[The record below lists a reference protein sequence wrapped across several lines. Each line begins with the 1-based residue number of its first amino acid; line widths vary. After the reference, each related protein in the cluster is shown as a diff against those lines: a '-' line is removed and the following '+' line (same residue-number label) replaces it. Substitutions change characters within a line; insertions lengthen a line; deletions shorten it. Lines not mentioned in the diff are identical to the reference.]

1 MSSELI
7 QNLLITYPLVC
18 FSLVIHEIA
27 HAWTAYKLGDDTAKL
42 AGRITLDP
50 RSHIDPIM
58 TLLLPLALT
67 LLNSPIIFGT
77 AIPVPVNI
85 YRLYKPK
92 RDMGI
97 VALAGP
103 VSNFILAI
111 IGAFIIRLLSE
122 FNGPSLDLSE
132 GATTALIYKFVFIN
146 LYLGAFNLFP
156 IPPLDGGR
164 ILVALLPAFWT
175 TGLQKLEPY
184 GFLIVILL
192 LRTPIIEQF
201 LTLVLTPLI
210 LLVTLIM
217 YY

>member
-1 MSSELI
+1 MDELI
-7 QNLLITYPLVC
+7 KNLIITYPLVC
-18 FSLVIHEIA
+18 FSLVVHEVA
-27 HAWTAYKLGDDTAKL
+27 HAWTAYKLGDDTAKNE
-42 AGRITLDP
+42 GRLTLNP
-50 RSHIDPIM
+50 KAHIDPIT
-58 TLLLPLALT
+58 TLLLPLVLT
-67 LLNSPIIFGT
+67 LLQSPIVIGW
-77 AIPVPVNI
+77 AIPVPVNM

-132 GATTALIYKFVFIN
+132 GATTSLIYKFVFIN

-156 IPPLDGGR
+156 ILPLDGGR

-175 TGLQKLEPY
+175 TGLQKLQPY
-184 GFLIVILL
+184 GFIIVIFLL
-192 LRTPIIEQF
+192 KTPIIEQF
-201 LTLVLTPLI
+201 LTLILTPLI
-210 LLVTLIM
+210 LLVTFIM